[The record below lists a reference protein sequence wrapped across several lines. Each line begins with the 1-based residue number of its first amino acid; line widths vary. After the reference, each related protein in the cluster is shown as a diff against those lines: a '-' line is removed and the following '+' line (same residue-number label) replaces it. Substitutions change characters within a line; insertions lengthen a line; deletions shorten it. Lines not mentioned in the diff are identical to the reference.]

1 MQANGVTS
9 STGEQLEDRHH
20 HSKRVGRSSMPSSLV
35 DQIDTPEAT
44 IASFRDP
51 AREETLVVAAKNGN
65 EQAFEILVKRH
76 EQRILAVAQRYT
88 HAQEDAKDVVQQTFQ
103 NAFVHLHSFEL
114 KSSFSTWLT
123 RIAIN
128 EALMLLRRRR
138 RLHEVHVGE
147 SSEREGNSWYPE
159 MPDSSSDPE
168 ANYARRERVRILT
181 AALGN
186 LRPGLRR
193 AVELRDL
200 GELST
205 SETARCMDLSVAAVK
220 ARLFHAR
227 RELRQALTRY
237 LKFVRMPRN
246 DISAGDPKSIP
257 RDRLSC
263 LAKGD
268 AG

>member
-1 MQANGVTS
+1 
-9 STGEQLEDRHH
+9 
-20 HSKRVGRSSMPSSLV
+20 MPTSLV
-35 DQIDTPEAT
+35 DQIDAPEPT

-51 AREETLVVAAKNGN
+51 GREEALVAAAKNGN
-65 EQAFEILVKRH
+65 ERAFEILVKRH
-76 EQRILAVAQRYT
+76 EQRIFAVAQRYT
-88 HAQEDAKDVVQQTFQ
+88 RAREDARDVAQQTFQ
-103 NAFVHLHSFEL
+103 KAFVHLHSFEW

-128 EALMLLRRRR
+128 EALMLLRRQRA
-138 RLHEVHVGE
+138 LHEVPVDE
-147 SSEREGNSWYPE
+147 SSDREGNSRHPE
-159 MPDSSSDPE
+159 IPDSSSNPE
-168 ANYARRERVRILT
+168 ASYARRERAQILT

-205 SETARCMDLSVAAVK
+205 SDTARRMGLSVVAVK

-227 RELRQALTRY
+227 RELRQALTLY
-237 LKFVRMPRN
+237 LKFVRVPRN
-246 DISAGDPKSIP
+246 DVAAGDLRTVP

-263 LAKGD
+263 AAKD
-268 AG
+268 

>member
-1 MQANGVTS
+1 MNDRPNPTILFS
-9 STGEQLEDRHH
+9 SDAGADD
-20 HSKRVGRSSMPSSLV
+20 VLV
-35 DQIDTPEAT
+35 SA
-44 IASFRDP
+44 
-51 AREETLVVAAKNGN
+51 ARNGN
-65 EQAFEILVKRH
+65 QRAFELLVERH
-76 EQRILAVAQRYT
+76 QRRMLAIARRYT
-88 HAQEDAKDVVQQTFQ
+88 RGREDAEDVVQQTFQ
-103 NAFVHLHSFEL
+103 KAFVHLNKFQG

-138 RLHEVHVGE
+138 ALHEMHVGE

-159 MPDSSSDPE
+159 MPDLSSDPE

-181 AALGN
+181 VALGN

-205 SETARCMDLSVAAVK
+205 SETARRMGLSVAAVK
-220 ARLFHAR
+220 ARLLHAR

-246 DISAGDPKSIP
+246 DSSAGDPKSIP
-257 RDRLSC
+257 RDRLSG
-263 LAKGD
+263 LAKG
-268 AG
+268 

>member
-1 MQANGVTS
+1 MFV
-9 STGEQLEDRHH
+9 
-20 HSKRVGRSSMPSSLV
+20 V
-35 DQIDTPEAT
+35 QIDAPETAN
-44 IASFRDP
+44 AFFRDP
-51 AREETLVVAAKNGN
+51 AREETLVAAAKNGN

-76 EQRILAVAQRYT
+76 EPRILAVAQRYT
-88 HAQEDAKDVVQQTFQ
+88 RAQEDAKDVVQQTLQ
-103 NAFVHLHSFEL
+103 NAFVHLHSFES

-128 EALMLLRRRR
+128 QALMLLRQRRA
-138 RLHEVHVGE
+138 LHEVPVDQ
-147 SSEREGNSWYPE
+147 SSEREGNSGYPE
-159 MPDSSSDPE
+159 VPDSSLDPE

-200 GELST
+200 RELST
-205 SETARCMDLSVAAVK
+205 SETARRMGLSVGAVK

-227 RELRQALTRY
+227 RELRQVLTRY

-246 DISAGDPKSIP
+246 DISAGDPKSIS
-257 RDRLSC
+257 RDRLSSA
-263 LAKGD
+263 AKG
-268 AG
+268 

>member
-1 MQANGVTS
+1 
-9 STGEQLEDRHH
+9 
-20 HSKRVGRSSMPSSLV
+20 MPSIVV
-35 DQIDTPEAT
+35 DQIDAQEAA
-44 IASFRDP
+44 IASFREP
-51 AREETLVVAAKNGN
+51 AREETLVAVAKNGN

-76 EQRILAVAQRYT
+76 EQKILAVARRYT
-88 HAQEDAKDVVQQTFQ
+88 RDQEDAKDVVQQTFH
-103 NAFVHLHSFEL
+103 NAFVHLHSFEW
-114 KSSFSTWLT
+114 KSSFCTWLT

-138 RLHEVHVGE
+138 ALHEVPVDQ
-147 SSEREGNSWYPE
+147 SSEREENSGYPA
-159 MPDSSSDPE
+159 MPDSRSDPE
-168 ANYARRERVRILT
+168 ANYERRERVRILT

-205 SETARCMDLSVAAVK
+205 SETARHMGLSVGAVK
-220 ARLFHAR
+220 GRLFHAR

-237 LKFVRMPRN
+237 LQFVRMPRN
-246 DISAGDPKSIP
+246 DNSAGDPKGTP

-263 LAKGD
+263 TVRS
-268 AG
+268 

>member
-1 MQANGVTS
+1 
-9 STGEQLEDRHH
+9 
-20 HSKRVGRSSMPSSLV
+20 MPSIV
-35 DQIDTPEAT
+35 VVQIDAPEAT
-44 IASFRDP
+44 NASVSDP
-51 AREETLVVAAKNGN
+51 AREETLVAAAKNGN

-76 EQRILAVAQRYT
+76 APKILAVAQRYT
-88 HAQEDAKDVVQQTFQ
+88 RAQEDAKDVLQQTLQ
-103 NAFVHLHSFEL
+103 NAFVHLHSFES

-128 EALMLLRRRR
+128 QALMLLRRRR
-138 RLHEVHVGE
+138 ALHEVPVDQ
-147 SSEREGNSWYPE
+147 SSEGEGNSGYLE
-159 MPDSSSDPE
+159 VPDSSSDPE

-200 GELST
+200 RELST
-205 SETARCMDLSVAAVK
+205 SETARRMGLSVAAVK

-227 RELRQALTRY
+227 RELRQALTRC
-237 LKFVRMPRN
+237 LTLVRMPRN

-263 LAKGD
+263 VGKG
-268 AG
+268 

>member
-1 MQANGVTS
+1 
-9 STGEQLEDRHH
+9 
-20 HSKRVGRSSMPSSLV
+20 MPSIVV
-35 DQIDTPEAT
+35 DQIEAPQAT

-51 AREETLVVAAKNGN
+51 AREETLVAAAKNGN
-65 EQAFEILVKRH
+65 ERAFEILLKRH
-76 EQRILAVAQRYT
+76 EQKIFAVARHYT
-88 HAQEDAKDVVQQTFQ
+88 RAQEDAKDVVQQTFKS
-103 NAFVHLHSFEL
+103 AFVHLDSFEW

-138 RLHEVHVGE
+138 ALREVSVDE
-147 SSEREGNSWYPE
+147 SSDGEGTSWHLE
-159 MPDSSSDPE
+159 MPDSRPDPE
-168 ANYARRERVRILT
+168 ASYARREQVRILT

-193 AVELRDL
+193 TVELRDL

-205 SETARCMDLSVAAVK
+205 SETARRMGVSVAAVK

-227 RELRQALTRY
+227 RELRLALTNYVKSPRT
-237 LKFVRMPRN
+237 PRN
-246 DISAGDPKSIP
+246 DNSAADPQSIP
-257 RDRLSC
+257 RDRLNC
-263 LAKGD
+263 KQEAD

>member
-1 MQANGVTS
+1 
-9 STGEQLEDRHH
+9 
-20 HSKRVGRSSMPSSLV
+20 MPSTVV
-35 DQIDTPEAT
+35 DQIDAREAT

-51 AREETLVVAAKNGN
+51 AKEETLVAAAKNGN
-65 EQAFEILVKRH
+65 EQTFEILVKRH
-76 EQRILAVAQRYT
+76 KQRILAVARRYT
-88 HAQEDAKDVVQQTFQ
+88 RAQEDAKDVVQQTFQ
-103 NAFVHLHSFEL
+103 NAFVHLHSFEW

-138 RLHEVHVGE
+138 ALHEVSVDE
-147 SSEREGNSWYPE
+147 SSDREGKSWHLE
-159 MPDSSSDPE
+159 MPDSSPDPE
-168 ANYARRERVRILT
+168 ASYARREQVQILT

-205 SETARCMDLSVAAVK
+205 SETARRMGVSVATVK

-227 RELRQALTRY
+227 IRLRQALTNY
-237 LKFVRMPRN
+237 VKSPRMPRN

-257 RDRLSC
+257 RDRPNC
-263 LAKGD
+263 T
-268 AG
+268 